1 MLFSHISDTHL
12 GLQQYGLEE
21 REQDIYDSFN
31 QAIDISIKDH
41 VDFVIFA
48 GDIFHD
54 PKPSG
59 TAILQMANALKRLKQ
74 NSIESFFILGEHDK
88 SNMRA
93 TPIPYVYHNLEF
105 SKYVG
110 RDESVYYKDVMI
122 AGFDKIR
129 KHQMSGLE
137 EKFSKLDSLAKKHNG
152 HRILVLH
159 QSITE
164 IYPKDIAAINSS
176 DLPKNF
182 TYYAMGHLHD
192 KYVKEFDQL
201 GGPVV
206 YPGSTERTPN
216 EKVNETEKGFFE
228 VDISSNE
235 AKPNWIKLDT
245 RPHFSTKIEYEKYDI
260 VIPIDNL
267 LLQRKDLR
275 IRGDREMTYS
285 MMNQRIDELSGSA
298 SKVKRGINNRI
309 NDEFERVIDGNRQLV
324 ESLLYQNNP
333 KYLKSFSK
341 RMKNLKRGVRND
353 LRLLTNY
360 SNKKNRYL
368 VELNKKFSIPVASI
382 VFILVGAPLGVMARR
397 GNFAISGA
405 ISLGFFI
412 LYWAFLIAGENLAD
426 RGSMTPFMSMWLP
439 NIILSILGVYLIYR
453 NSRNRSKIKFD
464 FINLFFKK
472 KRSNDL

>member
-48 GDIFHD
+48 GDIFHT
-54 PKPSG
+54 PNPNG
-59 TAILQMANALKRLKQ
+59 TAILQMANALKRLKE
-74 NSIESFFILGEHDK
+74 NSIDSFFILGEHDK

-110 RDESVYYKDVMI
+110 RDEPVYYKDVMI

-137 EKFSKLDSLAKKHNG
+137 EKFSKLDSLAAKHKG

-159 QSITE
+159 QAVTE
-164 IYPKDIAAINSS
+164 IYPIDKSSINSS

-201 GGPVV
+201 GGPLV

-235 AKPNWIKLDT
+235 AKPTWIKLDT
-245 RPHFSTKIEYEKYDI
+245 RPHFSTKIDFEEFDNSMTEIIEKIGTFDKKPVVEIKIHGKSVERDI
-260 VIPIDNL
+260 IETRISQIIPQTLHCSYKIFRSDDVTSVL
-267 LLQRKDLR
+267 L
-275 IRGDREMTYS
+275 DRPA
-285 MMNQRIDELSGSA
+285 RIDEELFKLAVKALKSEELATFAVNDLLPLLS
-298 SKVKRGINNRI
+298 NNQL
-309 NDEFERVIDGNRQLV
+309 DQATQLV
-324 ESLLYQNNP
+324 IENFEHYKEQ
-333 KYLKSFSK
+333 
-341 RMKNLKRGVRND
+341 RKND
-353 LRLLTNY
+353 Q
-360 SNKKNRYL
+360 
-368 VELNKKFSIPVASI
+368 
-382 VFILVGAPLGVMARR
+382 
-397 GNFAISGA
+397 
-405 ISLGFFI
+405 
-412 LYWAFLIAGENLAD
+412 
-426 RGSMTPFMSMWLP
+426 
-439 NIILSILGVYLIYR
+439 
-453 NSRNRSKIKFD
+453 
-464 FINLFFKK
+464 
-472 KRSNDL
+472 